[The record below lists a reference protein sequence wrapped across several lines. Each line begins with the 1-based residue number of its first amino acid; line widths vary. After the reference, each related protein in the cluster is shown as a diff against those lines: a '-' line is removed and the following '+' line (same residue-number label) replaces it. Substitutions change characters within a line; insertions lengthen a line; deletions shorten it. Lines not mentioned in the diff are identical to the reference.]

1 MLAQQKRYDQQL
13 EELRSFALRM
23 EAGYNQKKIWL
34 LNALTNKPPVKAKDL
49 LAYHDCLLLML
60 AYPANKTLLKA
71 TTTALFILKN
81 KLTEIFSGN
90 NSRLQ
95 RSLAGSGIAGSTIT
109 GSFSFAITKWLSEN
123 FPDDVEIESSRAD
136 PESVRISFSQI
147 LPQTE
152 YESIF
157 CGELGLIKRI
167 QKLKSKTKGSLI
179 NWLIHQIDS
188 SSLSDRD
195 KEAFFHHLQIF
206 ISWKLNNEC
215 FNRTRSAGLNI
226 KTFFHRT
233 INKQADVKK
242 IVLKELPPPGKLT
255 ESEKRHLVNT
265 ARSVL
270 AFLHRETEPF
280 TYAEN
285 NEVTYVELERGLG
298 IALYSMN
305 AERRLSIESY
315 IGYLAFKNGTPVAYG
330 GGWLFGQRC
339 QFGINILPPFRGG
352 ESAFLFYQLLRVY
365 KQYFGAERFVVK
377 PYQFGKNNTEA
388 LQSGAFWFYYKAG
401 FRPEDNTLQ
410 QLAITEYKKRKKDKQ
425 YRTPVHLLKK
435 FTSSNLCLDFSENSF
450 PHFDAALLSVKI
462 TAFINQQFE
471 GNRDY
476 AMHICES
483 KTKKQLGI
491 SSHHTWTSHEKKVLR
506 EWCLFVQALLNIE
519 KWTDKEKE
527 LLVRIIRAKG
537 NFPEIN
543 FIKQIQNHKR
553 FWAEL
558 DKSFL

>member
-1 MLAQQKRYDQQL
+1 MLAQTKRYHQQL
-13 EELRSFALRM
+13 EELRSVALQM
-23 EAGYNQKKIWL
+23 EPGSALKKSRL
-34 LNALTNKPPVKAKDL
+34 LEALTNTPPLKAKDL
-49 LAYHDCLLLML
+49 LAYHDCLLQML
-60 AYPANKTLLKA
+60 AYPANRTMFKA
-71 TTTALFILKN
+71 TATALSSLMEF
-81 KLTEIFSGN
+81 LTEVFSGN
-90 NSRLQ
+90 NYRLQ
-95 RSLAGSGIAGSTIT
+95 QALAGSGVAGSTIT
-109 GSFSFAITKWLSEN
+109 GSFSYAITKWLSEN
-123 FPDDVEIESSRAD
+123 FPGDVEIESSQAD

-147 LPQTE
+147 LPRTE
-152 YESIF
+152 YENIF
-157 CGELGLIKRI
+157 SGELRLVKRI
-167 QKLKSKTKGSLI
+167 QKLKGRAKGSLV

-188 SSLSDRD
+188 TTLSDRD

-215 FNRTRSAGLNI
+215 FNRTRSAGLNG
-226 KTFFHRT
+226 KTFFHST
-233 INKQADVKK
+233 INKQADIKK
-242 IVLKELPPPGKLT
+242 IVSKELPPAGKLT
-255 ESEKRHLVNT
+255 ESEKIHLVNT
-265 ARSVL
+265 GRSVL

-285 NEVTYVELERGLG
+285 NEVIYFELERGLG

-315 IGYLAFKNGTPVAYG
+315 IGYLAFKNGIPVAYG

-352 ESAFLFYQLLRVY
+352 ESAFLFYQLLRLY

-377 PYQFGKNNTEA
+377 PYQFGKNNNEA

-401 FRPEDNTLQ
+401 FRPEDNSLQ
-410 QLAITEYKKRKKDKQ
+410 QLAITEYKKRKKDKE

-450 PHFDAALLSVKI
+450 PRFDAAFVSVRI
-462 TAFINQQFE
+462 TDFINQQFE

-476 AMHICES
+476 AMLICES
-483 KTKKQLGI
+483 KTKKQLGF
-491 SSHHTWTSHEKKVLR
+491 SSLHTWTRHEIKVFR
-506 EWCLFVQALLNIE
+506 EWSLLVQALLNIE
-519 KWTDKEKE
+519 KWTDKEKK

-543 FIKQIQNHKR
+543 FIRLIQKHKR
-553 FWAEL
+553 FWTEL
-558 DKSFL
+558 AKSVL

>member
-13 EELRSFALRM
+13 EELRSVALQM
-23 EAGYNQKKIWL
+23 EPGTALKKSRL
-34 LNALTNKPPVKAKDL
+34 LAALTNKPPVKAKDL

-123 FPDDVEIESSRAD
+123 FPDNVEIESSRAD

-242 IVLKELPPPGKLT
+242 IV
-255 ESEKRHLVNT
+255 
-265 ARSVL
+265 
-270 AFLHRETEPF
+270 
-280 TYAEN
+280 
-285 NEVTYVELERGLG
+285 
-298 IALYSMN
+298 
-305 AERRLSIESY
+305 
-315 IGYLAFKNGTPVAYG
+315 
-330 GGWLFGQRC
+330 
-339 QFGINILPPFRGG
+339 
-352 ESAFLFYQLLRVY
+352 
-365 KQYFGAERFVVK
+365 
-377 PYQFGKNNTEA
+377 
-388 LQSGAFWFYYKAG
+388 
-401 FRPEDNTLQ
+401 
-410 QLAITEYKKRKKDKQ
+410 
-425 YRTPVHLLKK
+425 
-435 FTSSNLCLDFSENSF
+435 
-450 PHFDAALLSVKI
+450 
-462 TAFINQQFE
+462 
-471 GNRDY
+471 
-476 AMHICES
+476 
-483 KTKKQLGI
+483 
-491 SSHHTWTSHEKKVLR
+491 
-506 EWCLFVQALLNIE
+506 
-519 KWTDKEKE
+519 
-527 LLVRIIRAKG
+527 
-537 NFPEIN
+537 
-543 FIKQIQNHKR
+543 
-553 FWAEL
+553 
-558 DKSFL
+558 